1 MLIFD
6 VWRSALQLFT
16 VWNRQ
21 ELVTYGGKPSGISNL
36 RWETVSSWP
45 GRARLD
51 WLRATGPHEPS
62 WPDYR
67 RTFYIYIANRKC
79 CLWGIRSLSWH
90 SEPLSSWRRTVTYDS
105 PPSVWISPL
114 ITVMWR
120 RRHLNTVIYGAISDW
135 RRKFTTLIW
144 IHVLSALVW
153 VELNSFRTYKHLYT
167 RVQCFGLSRAEFVS
181 YIQAFE
187 SVLWSLRLT
196 PSTVIWRS
204 GVIYGFNR
212 QKLITRRNLRWC

>member
-1 MLIFD
+1 MLWTLRLTPSTVI
-6 VWRSALQLFT
+6 WRSGVSYGFDRQKLITRRNLRWFYFWRLTVGFT

-21 ELVTYGGKPSGISNL
+21 ELVIYGGKPSEISNL

-67 RTFYIYIANRKC
+67 RTFYIYIANRNC

-120 RRHLNTVIYGAISDW
+120 RRHLSTVIYGAISDW
-135 RRKFTTLIW
+135 RRKFTTLTYIRRPGQNR
-144 IHVLSALVW
+144 IYYVYAVHDRILGDFSA
-153 VELNSFRTYKHLYT
+153 KYT
-167 RVQCFGLSRAEFVS
+167 VYTP
-181 YIQAFE
+181 YIIYIM
-187 SVLWSLRLT
+187 WSGQ
-196 PSTVIWRS
+196 P
-204 GVIYGFNR
+204 
-212 QKLITRRNLRWC
+212 